1 MEEDKLKE
9 IKDLTNKRQLEKSRT
24 SGLVNSK
31 KESNQ
36 YIEKQLRKLNEEIL
50 QKTISIENLSRQVNK
65 EKKRNEDTVKTMNHK
80 IETLTKQYQ
89 NQLAEKEEYFG
100 KI

>member
-36 YIEKQLRKLNEEIL
+36 YIEKQLRKLNE
-50 QKTISIENLSRQVNK
+50 
-65 EKKRNEDTVKTMNHK
+65 
-80 IETLTKQYQ
+80 
-89 NQLAEKEEYFG
+89 
-100 KI
+100 